1 MFDQLTDKLTT
12 VFERLTK
19 KGRLTETDVDE
30 ALREV
35 RLALLEA
42 DVNFKVVREFIK
54 RIQERSIGQNVFQ
67 SLTPGQQVVKIV
79 HDELTA
85 ILTADDHTLNS
96 SAKPP
101 TVIMLVG
108 LQGSGKTTTVAKLAH
123 HLGQGGHRALMVAAD
138 LRRPAAVDQLVTLGT
153 QITVPVYQ
161 EADSSNTVQVAKN
174 GVDEAVSLGLPFAIV
189 DTGGRIQI
197 NEELMEELQEVKR
210 ATAPTEVLM
219 VVDAMTGQE
228 AVNAAVEFHQRLE
241 LTGIVLTKLDGDA
254 RGGAAL
260 SITAETSIPI
270 KFIGTGEQIDNL
282 EAFHPDRLSS
292 RILGM
297 GDVLSLVE
305 RAQKTFDKEATVT
318 LEKKIREARF
328 DLEDFL
334 SQLQQIKRMGPIG
347 QVLDMVPGFSSMKK
361 RMGENDLDEGRLNR
375 IEAIIR
381 SMTPNERQEPTIING
396 SRRRRISMGSG
407 TTPQDVNQLL
417 NQFRQMQKMMRQLST
432 DKGKRQMMR
441 MFRQ

>member
-12 VFERLTK
+12 VFEKLTN
-19 KGRLTETDVDE
+19 KGRLTEKDVDE

-42 DVNFKVVREFIK
+42 DVNFRVAREFIK
-54 RIQERSIGQNVFQ
+54 RIQERSIGQEVFQ

-85 ILTADDHTLNS
+85 ILTADNHALAS
-96 SAKPP
+96 SEQTP

-108 LQGSGKTTTVAKLAH
+108 LQGSGKTTTAAKLAH
-123 HLGQGGHRALMVAAD
+123 HLDQGGHRALMVAAD

-153 QITVPVYQ
+153 QIGVPVYQ
-161 EADSSNTVQVAKN
+161 ETGSSNSVQVAKN
-174 GVDEAVSLGLPFAIV
+174 GVAKAISLGLPFAIV
-189 DTGGRIQI
+189 DTGGRMQI
-197 NEELMEELQEVKR
+197 DEESMAELQEVKQ

-228 AVNAAVEFHQRLE
+228 AVNAATEFHHKLD
-241 LTGIVLTKLDGDA
+241 LTGLILTKLDGDA

-270 KFIGTGEQIDNL
+270 KFIGTGERIENL

-305 RAQKTFDKEATVT
+305 RVQKTFEKESTVK
-318 LEKKIREARF
+318 LEKKIREATF

-334 SQLQQIKRMGPIG
+334 SQLQQIKRMGPIS
-347 QVLDMVPGFSSMKK
+347 QVLEMVPGFSSIKK
-361 RMGENDLDEGRLNR
+361 RMGETDLDEGRLKQT
-375 IEAIIR
+375 EAIIR
-381 SMTPNERQEPTIING
+381 SMTPSERQEPTIING
-396 SRRRRISMGSG
+396 SRRRRISKGSG

-417 NQFRQMQKMMRQLST
+417 SQFRQMQKMMRQLST
-432 DKGKRQMMR
+432 DRGRREMMR
-441 MFRQ
+441 MFR